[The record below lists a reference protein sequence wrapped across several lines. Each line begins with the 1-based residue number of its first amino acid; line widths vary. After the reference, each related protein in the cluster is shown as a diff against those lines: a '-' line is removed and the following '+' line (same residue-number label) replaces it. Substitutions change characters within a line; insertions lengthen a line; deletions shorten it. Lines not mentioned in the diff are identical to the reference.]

1 MAYRVY
7 MSDLLSAHLSVI
19 SGNDADIPRYY
30 DIVHLGEKR
39 HNEST
44 DEIIA
49 RFAPLRRKE

>member
-7 MSDLLSAHLSVI
+7 MSDLLSAHLNAI
-19 SGNDADIPRYY
+19 TGNDADIPRYY